1 MKTKLRPKVPRKLPA
16 CDHRLTPA
24 ERLSHYAKV
33 DPLSGC
39 HIWHGSISHAGYGKL
54 NIRNRSFAAHRLA
67 WTLKY
72 GPIPPGMILCHRCD
86 VRRCVNPDHLVLGT
100 RADNMADH
108 KAKRLAVHAARAA
121 TGPDSARIFVLY
133 RGVALSGDVEAQP
146 FGANLTEIC
155 AGRRTR

>member
-1 MKTKLRPKVPRKLPA
+1 MTKLRPKFRPRLPA

-24 ERLSHYAKV
+24 ERLAHYTKV

-39 HIWHGSISHAGYGKL
+39 HIWHGSINHAGYGKL
-54 NIRNRSFAAHRLA
+54 NIRNKSLAAHRLA

-72 GPIPPGMILCHRCD
+72 GPPPPGMILCHRCD

-121 TGPDSARIFVLY
+121 TGPDSARIYLLY

-155 AGRRTR
+155 AARRQR